1 MPVNRGLRERS
12 LRMSQWL
19 KGSGAKGSLFKGTY
33 PTAGLFECSVDSYLT
48 GKFVLTEDLFVTHLK
63 MIFKNIHR
71 CRYGV
76 LCSKEITNPSSAQ
89 IEASLQVLVLFVVA

>member
-63 MIFKNIHR
+63 MIFKNVHR
-71 CRYGV
+71 CRYFCCPKWSALFEGDYK
-76 LCSKEITNPSSAQ
+76 SKFSSN
-89 IEASLQVLVLFVVA
+89 